1 MFHRSIRGA
10 WCFLLWGK
18 VIRGHWTELYVCRF
32 ETTYMQISIFV
43 HEIDKKQN
51 EVAPEWFKIEEFC
64 AALSNKYHSK
74 HWKTGEMFHKSH

>member
-1 MFHRSIRGA
+1 
-10 WCFLLWGK
+10 
-18 VIRGHWTELYVCRF
+18 
-32 ETTYMQISIFV
+32 MQISIFV